1 MHFLSFFSRSKTL
14 ITPFLPIYVPFIPI
28 KSQHIKFFH
37 IYKKTYNPSRHYL
50 HVRQN
55 GKLWHSKL
63 AMINVSSSDKTDSEK
78 VGPFTKLEQ
87 SSHKNISFHGLIL
100 SIKQYVITAFM
111 PKDFHD
117 SVTKD
122 YWGFAKWQF
131 FHNVA
136 GSVTGVLSTQSL
148 IYAMGLGAN
157 SIPLAAA
164 LNWIIKDGLGQLGG
178 VIYAATINN
187 RFDSEPKRYRFQS
200 TVLMQWASLLE
211 LLAPLWPGIFLII
224 ASISNIGK
232 NVAWLAGSATRAQMH
247 KSFALREN
255 LGDITGKSGSQSTAA
270 GLFVIPNFN
279 IYRNCP
285 WCYYQRFHYNV

>member
-1 MHFLSFFSRSKTL
+1 
-14 ITPFLPIYVPFIPI
+14 
-28 KSQHIKFFH
+28 
-37 IYKKTYNPSRHYL
+37 
-50 HVRQN
+50 N

-157 SIPLAAA
+157 SIPVR
-164 LNWIIKDGLGQLGG
+164 Q
-178 VIYAATINN
+178 V
-187 RFDSEPKRYRFQS
+187 
-200 TVLMQWASLLE
+200 SLLMS
-211 LLAPLWPGIFLII
+211 LL
-224 ASISNIGK
+224 
-232 NVAWLAGSATRAQMH
+232 Q
-247 KSFALREN
+247 
-255 LGDITGKSGSQSTAA
+255 
-270 GLFVIPNFN
+270 
-279 IYRNCP
+279 
-285 WCYYQRFHYNV
+285 YNNT